1 MEHQYGLLLVLIL
14 AGITQIYLVHNSTSD
29 ANYYL
34 HTFVKDIFKYID
46 KYLPFVK
53 KYYSSKILALID
65 SENVENSSDNEKY
78 YGLSKRVRDPR
89 PPFIKFR
96 VGQVVATKKYN
107 IRGVVVGWDEK
118 AAAPVKWLKDHDPE
132 GHYKN
137 DKMPF
142 YAVLITTRDVVLP
155 SLMYV
160 AEIELEESSGRIFH
174 PSLSRYLGAF
184 DGYSRYKLKNELATI
199 YPNDEKV

>member
-1 MEHQYGLLLVLIL
+1 MEHQYGLLLILIL
-14 AGITQIYLVHNSTSD
+14 AGFAQIYLIHSSTSD
-29 ANYYL
+29 AKYYL
-34 HTFVKDIFKYID
+34 HTIVKDIFKYID
-46 KYLPFVK
+46 KYLPFVRR
-53 KYYSSKILALID
+53 YYSPKILAIID
-65 SENVENSSDNEKY
+65 SKNVENSSDKEKY

-89 PPFIKFR
+89 PPFVKFR

-118 AAAPVKWLKDHDPE
+118 ASAPEKWLKEHDPE

-142 YAVLITTRDVVLP
+142 YAVLVTTRDVVLP

-160 AEIELEESSGRIFH
+160 AEVELQESEGRVFH
-174 PSLSRYLGAF
+174 PSISKYLGVF

>member
-1 MEHQYGLLLVLIL
+1 MEHQYGLLIVLIL
-14 AGITQIYLVHNSTSD
+14 AGFMQMNLIYNSSSD
-29 ANYYL
+29 AKFYL
-34 HTFVKDIFKYID
+34 HTLVKDVFKYVD

-53 KYYSSKILALID
+53 RFYSPNILALID
-65 SENVENSSDNEKY
+65 SNSIENSDEKDKY
-78 YGLSKRVRDPR
+78 YGMSKQVRDPR

-118 AAAPVKWLKDHDPE
+118 AYAPEKWLKDHDPE
-132 GHYKN
+132 GYHKD

-142 YAVLITTRDVVLP
+142 YAILITTRDVVLP
-155 SLMYV
+155 SLMYI
-160 AEIELEESSGRIFH
+160 AEIELEESHGRIFH

-184 DGYSRYKLKNELATI
+184 DGYSRYKLKEELATL
-199 YPNDEKV
+199 YPNDEKL